1 MLIVN
6 YRPNDEHTMTI
17 ADGGVASFVKAV
29 CDRFNAGECE
39 FFNKNENGDY
49 ELNISQS
56 IIVHEFRLAVKN
68 GLINK
73 NVIAFGYEVSG
84 SSFLLGMDRNGNL
97 EWWPIGF
104 CDITDNQMMKL
115 ADWA

>member
-6 YRPNDEHTMTI
+6 YRPNAYTFML
-17 ADGGVASFVKAV
+17 ADGKVGPFVKDV
-29 CDRFNAGECE
+29 CDAFNAEKYDN
-39 FFNKNENGDY
+39 FTKNENGDY
-49 ELNISQS
+49 ELDISQS

-84 SSFLLGMDRNGNL
+84 SSFLLGMDKNGNL

-104 CDITDNQMMKL
+104 CDITDAQMMKL